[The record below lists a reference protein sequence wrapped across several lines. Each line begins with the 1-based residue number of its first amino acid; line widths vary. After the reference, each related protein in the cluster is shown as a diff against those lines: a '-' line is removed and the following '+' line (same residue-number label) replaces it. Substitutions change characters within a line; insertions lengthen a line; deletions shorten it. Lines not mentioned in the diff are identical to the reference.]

1 MKFARSAFL
10 AITAASVALPVA
22 AAAQAQRPDL
32 VRIGSTANDS
42 YAEPFYAKDMGF
54 FDRSGLAT
62 DVQAFAN
69 GAGVTTALG
78 GNALDAGITNGI
90 SLANAVEHGLPF
102 QFFAAAGTYNREEL
116 ALVVAGDSP
125 YHVAKDLNGKT
136 LGTSAI
142 KDANSLHMVAWID
155 KNGGDSSTVQLV
167 EVPFSAMAA
176 TVKRGTIAAAPIAEP
191 ALTLAKAQGLRVI
204 GHPMDVYGEHFM
216 VGGWA
221 ARTDYITANLPLMRK
236 LTAVIYQTAQWAN
249 THPEETAAI
258 LAKYSKIDVDLVRKM
273 NRSPYGTALTPAM
286 LQPYLDLGYKY
297 KYIGKQLEAGDLIA
311 KL

>member
-1 MKFARSAFL
+1 MPLARSAFL
-10 AITAASVALPVA
+10 AMTAAQLTFPSVAS
-22 AAAQAQRPDL
+22 AQAQRAEL
-32 VRIGSTANDS
+32 IRIGTTANDS
-42 YAEPFYAKDMGF
+42 YAEPLYAKDMGF
-54 FDRSGLAT
+54 FDRAGIPA

-69 GAGVTTALG
+69 GAGVTAALG

-102 QFFAAAGTYNREEL
+102 QFFAAAGTYNREEV
-116 ALVVAGDSP
+116 ALVVAADSP
-125 YHVAKDLNGKT
+125 YHEAKDLNGKT
-136 LGTSAI
+136 LGTSAV

-176 TVKRGTIAAAPIAEP
+176 TVKRGTVAAAPIAEP

-216 VGGWA
+216 VGGWF
-221 ARTDYITANLPLMRK
+221 ARTDYIAANLPLMRK
-236 LTAVIYQTAQWAN
+236 LTGVIYQTAQWAN
-249 THPEETAAI
+249 THPEESAAI
-258 LAKYSKIDVDLVRKM
+258 LAKYSKIDLDLVRKM
-273 NRSPYGTALTPAM
+273 NRSPYGTVLTPAM

-297 KYIGKQLEAGDLIA
+297 KYLGKQLKAADLIA